1 LAEICVKVVEYAE
14 KHSWKQLLDPEKCYA
29 EISKSVKIPPSN
41 QEKDLSRQPTSPTT
55 IIITA
60 PPKKKSTDMVVKRRV
75 YDVLHV
81 LENTGVAKRKSY
93 ERTAGYSWLGL
104 KSLASGLSEWKGISR
119 QGGIKYEKALKH
131 TKVPILSTITH
142 MFLRVCYNKPGK
154 TLTLKSAASEIY
166 EELLDRIK
174 REHSKKV
181 PTQKGV
187 ERRLYDV
194 VSVLSSVGI
203 VVRSRKAIFRP
214 KQILC
219 KETCTKYAHQA
230 MQHAKKNP
238 QKRRKPRTSEEVA
251 LEKYL
256 KALKKSSPM
265 AGTPP
270 PEMAP
275 LPADASLVP
284 PSLALK
290 ITAIK
295 TPRGKKSSKAAGT
308 TRKRKDTVARSA
320 KKAKKSSKSQ
330 AKHSLFLSPSKVKS
344 KKVKRAFGEAEK
356 VGVHM
361 DDLRLFVSAMGAR
374 VF

>member
-1 LAEICVKVVEYAE
+1 MKTMALPTPTSQPPLTNPSTSLAEICVKVVEYAE

-203 VVRSRKAIFRP
+203 VVRSRKAIFIP

-238 QKRRKPRTSEEVA
+238 QMEVDTHWVQVNLWLLKSRPLKHLEARNHPKR
-251 LEKYL
+251 
-256 KALKKSSPM
+256 
-265 AGTPP
+265 
-270 PEMAP
+270 
-275 LPADASLVP
+275 LVP
-284 PSLALK
+284 HASVRIRLQEA
-290 ITAIK
+290 
-295 TPRGKKSSKAAGT
+295 
-308 TRKRKDTVARSA
+308 RKRLRKVVNRKQNTLYFCHLP
-320 KKAKKSSKSQ
+320 K
-330 AKHSLFLSPSKVKS
+330 SKV
-344 KKVKRAFGEAEK
+344 R
-356 VGVHM
+356 
-361 DDLRLFVSAMGAR
+361 R
-374 VF
+374 